1 MSTVIS
7 RIYYVTKPRLLLVEI
22 YYVTTSINGTLEV
35 EKQCERSINARW
47 LINKYEEE

>member
-7 RIYYVTKPRLLLVEI
+7 SICYVTKPRLLLVEI
-22 YYVTTSINGTLEV
+22 HYITTSINGTLEV
-35 EKQCERSINARW
+35 QKQYGSKSNAGG